1 MEEYCKLLGF
11 TFNVHDPESGGTY
24 KKGCDSKLRG
34 QKSRPNIF
42 RQRVVRHAER
52 ARILPDLRFDFT
64 AITVKIAQQPNNILA
79 LFQGA

>member
-1 MEEYCKLLGF
+1 MFLYQFQFKGNYGTFVYVF
-11 TFNVHDPESGGTY
+11 T
-24 KKGCDSKLRG
+24 GCDSKLRG
-34 QKSRPNIF
+34 QKSRPNIL